1 MVFKKSPYGCF
12 RKQGYPQII
21 HFNSVFHHKPTI
33 LGYPYF
39 GKHPYNW
46 ASISSPYKSRKNNRL
61 GLFFIGPSHVNMF
74 LHVHKKGPWGARKA
88 CAAQL
93 EILHIFCLVSC
104 PDNLWKKMYLVNRLE
119 TNCRIALIPF
129 NALWGLCCYD
139 FCWVFRPPLRMPVAN
154 EGLLSL

>member
-21 HFNSVFHHKPTI
+21 HFNNAFHHKPTI
-33 LGYPYF
+33 LRYPYF

-46 ASISSPYKSRKNNRL
+46 ASISSPYRSPKKQPFRP
-61 GLFFIGPSHVNMF
+61 FFSLDPHMLTC
-74 LHVHKKGPWGARKA
+74 LHRFTKGPWGARRA

-119 TNCRIALIPF
+119 TNCRISLIPF
-129 NALWGLCCYD
+129 NAIWGLCCYN
-139 FCWVFRPPLRMPVAN
+139 FCWVFRPPPRMPVAN